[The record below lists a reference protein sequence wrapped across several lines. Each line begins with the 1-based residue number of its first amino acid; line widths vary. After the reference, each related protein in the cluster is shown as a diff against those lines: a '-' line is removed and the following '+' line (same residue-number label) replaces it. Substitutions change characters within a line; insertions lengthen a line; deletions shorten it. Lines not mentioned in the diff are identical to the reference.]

1 MGIDVLGWLSL
12 GLVAGGVAAYFLF
25 GQRIRTAGE
34 AARQEAQADRA
45 ALAERLQ
52 GRDDQLCQAKEALA
66 AAQAGLAGLREELT
80 RQTERR
86 SMAEEKNT
94 RIPELEEVL
103 RAKEALI
110 GEIRNENGDLKTRLM
125 ETETRRQEERRAAE
139 EKLALIED
147 ARRKLSDAFQ
157 ALSAEALRNNNL
169 SFMELARTTLEKY
182 QEGAKSDLTSRQQA
196 IDELVRPLKESL
208 EKVDGRIREIE
219 QVRTSAYAT
228 LTEQLKSLALTQG
241 RLEGE
246 TANLVRALRMPSVR
260 GRWGEIQLKRV
271 VEMAGMVEYCDFV
284 QQESATTENGRL
296 RPDMIVRL
304 PNGKNIVID
313 AKAPLQAYLESLEA
327 VDEAGRTARLKDHAR
342 QIRVHL
348 QALGAKAY
356 WEQFKPAPEFAVLFL
371 PGETFFSAALEQD
384 PSLIEYGVDQRVIL
398 ATPTTLIA
406 LLRAVAYGWCQE
418 KLAEN
423 ADQISRLG
431 KMLYERLATMAGHM
445 ASLGKNLDSAVDAYN
460 RTVGSFESRVLV
472 TARKFRELGAGAS
485 AEIDPLEGVEKTAR
499 PLLAE
504 SAGPDRDTPGED
516 LEADGP
522 DDARRSGDAGGRQV

>member
-1 MGIDVLGWLSL
+1 MGIEILGWFSL
-12 GLVAGGVAAYFLF
+12 GLVAGGAAAFFLL
-25 GQRIRTAGE
+25 RPRVRTAGE
-34 AARQEAQADRA
+34 AARQAAEAERA

-52 GRDDQLCQAKEALA
+52 GRDEQLRQVRDELTV
-66 AAQAGLAGLREELT
+66 AQGGLAGLREELT

-86 SMAEEKNT
+86 STAEEKNT
-94 RIPELEEVL
+94 RIPEMEETL

-110 GEIRNENGDLKTRLM
+110 GEIRTENGDLKTHLK
-125 ETETRRQEERRAAE
+125 ETETRRQEERRTAE

-147 ARRKLSDAFQ
+147 ARRQLSDAFQ

-284 QQESATTENGRL
+284 QQESAATENGRL

-304 PNGKNIVID
+304 PNQRNMVID

-327 VDEAGRTARLKDHAR
+327 TDEATRTAKLKDHAR

-356 WEQFKPAPEFAVLFL
+356 WEQFKPTPEFAVLFL

-418 KLAEN
+418 KIAEN
-423 ADQISRLG
+423 AEEISRLG
-431 KMLYERLATMAGHM
+431 RMLYERIATMAGHLTSM
-445 ASLGKNLDSAVDAYN
+445 GKSLDSAVEAYN

-472 TARKFRELGAGAS
+472 TARKFRDLGAGAS
-485 AEIDPLEGVEKTAR
+485 AEIDPLEGVEKTTR
-499 PLLAE
+499 PLLSTAK
-504 SAGPDRDTPGED
+504 GD
-516 LEADGP
+516 LPEPMEETATANRGK
-522 DDARRSGDAGGRQV
+522 